1 MPMLLQNSSV
11 WQLIELQTLQ
21 GGQTTHFSGQA
32 SAANFVHSIVSPE
45 FSPPLA
51 MQPQKKIVAM
61 QKIIANASL
70 SLPIFFWLPRTFFK
84 TAVFSAMQNFINSK
98 FVILIDFYGNL

>member
-21 GGQTTHFSGQA
+21 GGQTTHFSGQV
-32 SAANFVHSIVSPE
+32 SAANFVHSIVSLV
-45 FSPPLA
+45 FSLPLA

-70 SLPIFFWLPRTFFK
+70 SVPIFFWLPRTFFK
-84 TAVFSAMQNFINSK
+84 TAVFFSHAK
-98 FVILIDFYGNL
+98 FY